1 MKLTTSDIKLI
12 CMQLVRGV
20 CAECY
25 FPEDLPKGDITT
37 DRAIIATSKNDIGK
51 YWGKCIVTFSVI
63 VPDVAPHIA
72 NLSKLSAYEKKV
84 QNLFIDGIA
93 GEHEGEGYLVELQS
107 IGLDNASNIR
117 CHFVNAKL
125 MFNTLNVTKE

>member
-12 CMQLVRGV
+12 CMKLVRGV

-25 FPEDLPKGDITT
+25 FPEDLPKGNITS
-37 DRAIIATSKNDIGK
+37 DRAIIATSKNDIDK
-51 YWGKCIVTFSVI
+51 YWGKCIVTFSVL

-72 NLSKLSAYEKKV
+72 NMARISAYEKKV

-93 GEHEGEGYLVELQS
+93 GEYEGDDYLVELQS
-107 IGLDNASNIR
+107 IGVDQASNIK

-125 MFNTLNVTKE
+125 IFNSLNVTKE